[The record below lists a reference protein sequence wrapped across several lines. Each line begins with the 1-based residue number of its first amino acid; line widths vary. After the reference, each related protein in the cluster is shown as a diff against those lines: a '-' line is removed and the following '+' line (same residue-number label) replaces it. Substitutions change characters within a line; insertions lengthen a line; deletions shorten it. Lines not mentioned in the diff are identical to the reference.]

1 MLAISAK
8 VRKNTGKNLKALRK
22 KGLLPAI
29 VYGPKLKTLPL
40 EVDLKE
46 FKKIYQEAGESSLV
60 KLQLPEL
67 KKEYPVLIHE
77 IQKDPLSDDFLH
89 IDFYQAPLT
98 EEVETKVPLVFQGT
112 SPAVKEL
119 GGTLIK
125 NLSELE
131 IKALPQ
137 NLPKEIKVS
146 IENLKTFE
154 DKILVRDLKL
164 AKEIK
169 ILKEPSEII
178 ASVSPP
184 EKVEEELEKP
194 PEEKVAEVEV
204 VEKEKK
210 EKEGMEEKEKEK
222 VEEK

>member
-8 VRKNTGKNLKALRK
+8 VRKNTGKNTKALRK
-22 KGLLPAI
+22 QGLLPAA

-40 EVDLKE
+40 EVDSKE

-98 EEVETKVPLVFQGT
+98 AEVEAKVPLVFQGT

-137 NLPKEIKVS
+137 NLPKEIKIS

-154 DKILVRDLKL
+154 DKILVQDLKL
-164 AKEIK
+164 AKGIK
-169 ILKEPSEII
+169 ILKDPSEII
-178 ASVSPP
+178 ASVIMP

-194 PEEKVAEVEV
+194 PEEKVEEVEV
-204 VEKEKK
+204 VEKGKK
-210 EKEGMEEKEKEK
+210 ERERTEGETKKAKEK
-222 VEEK
+222 